1 LTGASKV
8 FEGPVNWAFS
18 YGMTK
23 SSTHALAL
31 HLAEQTDI
39 PKSSSVCT
47 ILPTTIDTPANRES
61 MPNEKTDD
69 WLPPEKVAE
78 LLRMWAEG
86 ENRPENGS
94 FAKLVFKA
102 GCVVPEFV

>member
-1 LTGASKV
+1 
-8 FEGPVNWAFS
+8 
-18 YGMTK
+18 MTK
-23 SSTHALAL
+23 QTTHALAL
-31 HLAEQTDI
+31 QLAERTDI

-47 ILPTTIDTPANRES
+47 ILPTTIDTPANRAS
-61 MPNEKTDD
+61 MPNENKDD

-78 LLRMWAEG
+78 LLRMWADG